1 MAGNEKKEIKLLRIA
16 GRLRGT
22 RELNLIVI
30 IAAVSVVINIFQ
42 PTFLTRFNVQVISRQ
57 LAVFGLLSIA
67 QTFVIIVLGIDLS
80 VGSIVAFTGIITAM
94 VFAATENVVLAV
106 GAALGFAL
114 VIGFYHGILVTKVKM
129 APFVVTL
136 GSLSIF
142 RGLSFVLSRGYPI
155 LIRSPRIQWLGQGLI
170 GPFPV
175 PLVILFAVVIYTVFI
190 LHFSKLGRYIY
201 TIGGNPV
208 AARMSGVPV
217 NAVIIYVFCQAT
229 LLASIV
235 GLIVAG
241 RMAQG
246 LASVAAGYELTAV
259 AGAVIGGTSFL
270 GGQGTVIGTVFGA
283 LVMSMIGNVLITLRV
298 DAYWYNL
305 VTGLIIIIVVAADTL
320 LAKRSKRN

>member
-1 MAGNEKKEIKLLRIA
+1 MAGNGEKKIKLLRIA
-16 GRLRGT
+16 GRLRGA

-30 IAAVSVVINIFQ
+30 IAVVSAVINIFQ
-42 PTFLTRFNVQVISRQ
+42 PTFLTLYNVQVISRQ

-114 VIGFYHGILVTKVKM
+114 LIGFYHGILVTKVKM

-155 LIRSPRIQWLGQGLI
+155 LIRSPRIQWFGQGLI

-175 PLVILFAVVIYTVFI
+175 PVVILFAVVVYTVFI

-217 NAVIIYVFCQAT
+217 NAVIIYVYCQAT

-305 VTGLIIIIVVAADTL
+305 VTGLIIIVVVAADTL
-320 LAKRSKRN
+320 LAKRPKRT